1 MNNPARS
8 VFVFGLYLALTGL
21 TLVIV
26 PNLLLNLVGLPTSTE
41 VWPRVVGILTVAL
54 SFFFTQAA
62 RKGLTDFFRWT
73 VYVRLSVFVGF
84 TLLALLGFAGPAL
97 ILFGVFDLLG
107 ALWTAWALR
116 AVKAW

>member
-1 MNNPARS
+1 MSRPGLS

-21 TLVIV
+21 TLLVA
-26 PNLLLNLVGLPTSTE
+26 PNLLLSLVGLPTSTE
-41 VWPRVVGILTVAL
+41 VWPRVVGILTMAL
-54 SFFFTQAA
+54 SFFFTQAG
-62 RKGLTDFFRWT
+62 RRNLTDFFRWT
-73 VYVRLSVFVGF
+73 VYVRLSVFAGF

-116 AVKAW
+116 AENAW